1 MNEYLAWP
9 IVALVLFLIAYFTLN
24 LQFQFWSGRTKDN
37 QNPENNFWS
46 GAFIFMS
53 LLGALIM
60 TFTCVG
66 MIAFWQG
73 QWVYLAYAAILIV
86 AALAAYRGF
95 KAKVID
101 TPKKDIRKNLPIPI
115 QKLINFFEVIFGIAL
130 GLGGVVSFIMSWATL
145 TR

>member
-9 IVALVLFLIAYFTLN
+9 IIALVLFLIAYFTVN

-46 GAFIFMS
+46 GAFIFIL
-53 LLGALIM
+53 LLGAVIL
-60 TFTCVG
+60 TYTCIA
-66 MIAFWQG
+66 MIAYWQG

-86 AALAAYRGF
+86 ATLAAYKGL

-101 TPKKDIRKNLPIPI
+101 TPKKDIRKNLPISI

-130 GLGGVVSFIMSWATL
+130 GLGGMVSFIMSWATL

>member
-1 MNEYLAWP
+1 
-9 IVALVLFLIAYFTLN
+9 
-24 LQFQFWSGRTKDN
+24 
-37 QNPENNFWS
+37 
-46 GAFIFMS
+46 
-53 LLGALIM
+53 M